1 MNWQLLIAVGSG
13 GFLGAI
19 LRYLIT
25 LTINTK
31 LPLDISLGTLSVNLL
46 GSFILG
52 ALIALFTIIDIST
65 NIKLFLTT
73 GIMGALTTYSTF
85 AIESFLLIDKSLNL
99 FLINIFLNLV
109 GTIFFAG
116 IGYKLIILFSNI
128 TEKF

>member
-1 MNWQLLIAVGSG
+1 MNITTMVYVGSG